1 MLDRLNAL
9 PVLRFH
15 YKLLFIAGIG
25 WVFDSMDTGLIA
37 FVLPLLIK
45 EWGLTGAQA
54 GMLGSI
60 GLIGMALGAVA
71 AGTVADRLGRKK
83 VFAATILL
91 YSLSTGACAVAP
103 NCESLLVFRFLVGL
117 GLGGELPVA
126 ATLVTEYVPGRVR
139 GRFMVLLE
147 SFWAVGWLL
156 AALIAYFIIPVTGWR
171 TAFIIGAVP
180 ALYTMVIRIH
190 LPESVRYLL
199 QKGKTTEAHAIVARL
214 ERNAGLDARPFTPD
228 DTTVPS
234 RDVSASFTA
243 LWTRR
248 FAKRTIMLWAVWFG
262 IVFSYYG
269 IFMWLPSLV
278 FKQGFTVVKTFEYV
292 LIMTLS
298 QLPGYYTAAWLVD
311 RWGRRYTLALFLL
324 CSGISSYFFGHA
336 TTVTALLFWG
346 AAMSFFN
353 LGAWGVIYTYTPELY
368 PTAIRGLGCGWAAG
382 FGRIGGMVAPLL
394 VGALL
399 ANDWNMSGIFYIFAS
414 VFVIISVIVISLG
427 TESKRKNLESLS

>member
-1 MLDRLNAL
+1 MLERLNAL
-9 PVLRFH
+9 PVSSFH
-15 YKLLFIAGIG
+15 YKLLVVAGIG

-45 EWGLTGAQA
+45 EWGLSATQA

-60 GLIGMALGAVA
+60 GLVGMALGAVA
-71 AGTVADRLGRKK
+71 AGTLADRVGRKT
-83 VFAATILL
+83 VFSVTIVL
-91 YSLSTGACAVAP
+91 YSLATGLCAVAP
-103 NCESLLVFRFLVGL
+103 NYELLVLFRFLVGL

-126 ATLVTEYVPGRVR
+126 ATLVTEYVPGRAR

-171 TAFIIGAVP
+171 TAFLIGALP
-180 ALYTMVIRIH
+180 ALYTMVIRMH

-199 QKGKTTEAHAIVARL
+199 KKGKIEETRKIVSSL
-214 ERNAGLDARPFTPD
+214 EERCHMEPRPLEVTGK
-228 DTTVPS
+228 
-234 RDVSASFTA
+234 DVAEETKGSFTS
-243 LWTRR
+243 LWTSR
-248 FAKRTIMLWAVWFG
+248 FIKRTVMLWLVWFG

-269 IFMWLPSLV
+269 VFMWLPSLV

-292 LIMTLS
+292 LVMTLS
-298 QLPGYYTAAWLVD
+298 QLPGYAAAAWLVD
-311 RWGRRYTLALFLL
+311 RLGRRYTLSLFLL
-324 CSGISSYFFGHA
+324 GSGIASYFFGHA
-336 TTVTALLFWG
+336 ETVTALLCWG
-346 AAMSFFN
+346 ATMSFFN

-368 PTAIRGLGCGWAAG
+368 PTEIRGLGCGWATG

-399 ANDWNMSGIFYIFAS
+399 TDAWDMGHIFYIFAG
-414 VFVIISVIVISLG
+414 VFVLISFIVLTLG
-427 TESKRKNLESLS
+427 RETKRKELESLS

>member
-1 MLDRLNAL
+1 
-9 PVLRFH
+9 
-15 YKLLFIAGIG
+15 
-25 WVFDSMDTGLIA
+25 
-37 FVLPLLIK
+37 
-45 EWGLTGAQA
+45 
-54 GMLGSI
+54 
-60 GLIGMALGAVA
+60 
-71 AGTVADRLGRKK
+71 
-83 VFAATILL
+83 
-91 YSLSTGACAVAP
+91 
-103 NCESLLVFRFLVGL
+103 
-117 GLGGELPVA
+117 
-126 ATLVTEYVPGRVR
+126 
-139 GRFMVLLE
+139 
-147 SFWAVGWLL
+147 
-156 AALIAYFIIPVTGWR
+156 
-171 TAFIIGAVP
+171 
-180 ALYTMVIRIH
+180 MVIRIH

-368 PTAIRGLGCGWAAG
+368 
-382 FGRIGGMVAPLL
+382 
-394 VGALL
+394 
-399 ANDWNMSGIFYIFAS
+399 
-414 VFVIISVIVISLG
+414 
-427 TESKRKNLESLS
+427 LSHIHI